1 MIFSSIAFI
10 SVFLPIVFILHQ
22 VLPGIK
28 AKNVMLI
35 IFSLAFYAYGE
46 PIYVFLMIASS
57 LWNYFFAL
65 GVDKCQDAKKR
76 KAVVVASIVV
86 NLLPLGFFKYTGFL
100 FETIN
105 SIFGTE
111 LTVPQIALPIG
122 ISFFTFQALSYV
134 VDVYRKKVNVEKNYF
149 NVLLYITFFPQ
160 LIAGPIVK
168 FHDVNMALSQ
178 RHASSTDIANGFRRF
193 ICGVGKKVIFANV
206 TGQITDMMFASSV
219 DDMNILSVWLASV
232 ACMLRI
238 YYDFSGYSDMAIGMG
253 QMFGF
258 KFLENF
264 NYPYTATSIKEFWS
278 RWHISMFTWFT
289 EYLYYPLGGNRK
301 GVGRA
306 RFNMM
311 VVFFMTGLWHGAT
324 WAYILWGCMH
334 GVFRVLE
341 DVFKNFFKKLPKVI
355 AYIYTMMVVSIGF
368 SLLCVTSFRDWGVFV
383 GKMFAGFDFSPEAMS
398 IFMQYMT
405 PWNIVILVIAAFGAG
420 PMRYISE
427 KVKAMV
433 LVDNVVGTKAKVLN
447 VSLYVLSIA
456 LLIFCMI
463 RLSSDTYNPF
473 IYFRF

>member
-10 SVFLPIVFILHQ
+10 SVFLPIVFVLHQ
-22 VLPGIK
+22 ILPGIK
-28 AKNVMLI
+28 AKNFMLI
-35 IFSLAFYAYGE
+35 VFSLAFYAYGE

-57 LWNYFFAL
+57 IWNYFFAIA
-65 GVDKCQDAKKR
+65 VDKSKTDKKR
-76 KAVVVASIVV
+76 KAVMVTAVVI
-86 NLLPLGFFKYTGFL
+86 NLLPLGYFKYTGFL

-105 SIFGTE
+105 AIFRTE

-134 VDVYRKKVNVEKNYF
+134 IDVYRKQVNVEKSYF
-149 NVLLYITFFPQ
+149 NVLLYISFFPQ

-168 FHDVNMALSQ
+168 FHDVNVALSD
-178 RHASSTDIANGFRRF
+178 RHATSTDMANGFRRF
-193 ICGVGKKVIFANV
+193 ICGVGKKVIIANV
-206 TGQITDMMFASSV
+206 TGQIADMMYAV
-219 DDMNILSVWLASV
+219 DVDNLNILAVWLTAISS
-232 ACMLRI
+232 MLRI

-264 NYPYTATSIKEFWS
+264 NYPYTATSVKEFWG
-278 RWHISMFTWFT
+278 RWHISMTTWFT
-289 EYLYYPLGGNRK
+289 EYLYFPLGGNRK
-301 GVGRA
+301 GKGRA

-324 WAYILWGCMH
+324 WAYVLWGVMH
-334 GVFRVLE
+334 GVFRVIE
-341 DVFKNFFKKLPKVI
+341 DVFRNFFKKLPKPIGYV
-355 AYIYTMMVVSIGF
+355 YTMLVVSFGF
-368 SLLCVTSFRDWGVFV
+368 SLLCVSSFRDWGVFI
-383 GKMFAGFDFSPEAMS
+383 GTMFTGFDFSPEAMS
-398 IFMQYMT
+398 VYLQYMT
-405 PWNIVILVIAAFGAG
+405 PWNIFVIFIAAVGAG
-420 PMRYISE
+420 PMRYVSE
-427 KVKAMV
+427 KIKPMV
-433 LVDNVVGTKAKVLN
+433 LGDNVVGTKAKVLN

>member
-1 MIFSSIAFI
+1 MIFSSVAFI

-22 VLPGIK
+22 ILPDIK
-28 AKNVMLI
+28 AKNIMLI

-46 PIYVFLMIASS
+46 PVYVFLMIASS
-57 LWNYFFAL
+57 IWNYFFAL
-65 GVDKCQDAKKR
+65 AVSRSEDPKKR
-76 KAVVVASIVV
+76 KAVMVAAIVV
-86 NLLPLGFFKYTGFL
+86 NLLPLGYFKYTGFL

-105 SIFGTE
+105 SIFRTN

-134 VDVYRKKVNVEKNYF
+134 IDVYRKRVNAEKNYF

-168 FHDVNMALSQ
+168 FHDVNEALSN
-178 RHASSTDIANGFRRF
+178 RHATTTDMANGFRRF
-193 ICGVGKKVIFANV
+193 ICGVGKKVILANV
-206 TGQITDMMFASSV
+206 TGQITDTIFLLNI
-219 DDMNILSVWLASV
+219 DDFNILAAWLGAVS
-232 ACMLRI
+232 CMLRV

-264 NYPYTATSIKEFWS
+264 NYPYTATTVKDYWN
-278 RWHISMFTWFT
+278 RWHISMTTWFT
-289 EYLYYPLGGNRK
+289 EYLYFPLGGNRR

-324 WAYILWGCMH
+324 WAYVLWGVMH
-334 GVFRVLE
+334 GIFRVLE
-341 DVFKNFFKKLPKVI
+341 DVFKKFFKKLPKAIGYV
-355 AYIYTMMVVSIGF
+355 YTMLVVSIGF
-368 SLLCVTSFRDWGVFV
+368 SLLCVTSLRDWGVFI
-383 GKMFAGFDFSPEAMS
+383 GKMFTGFDFSPEAMS

-405 PWNIVILVIAAFGAG
+405 PWNIFVIIIAAVGAG
-420 PMRYISE
+420 PMRWTSE
-427 KVKAMV
+427 KVKTMV
-433 LVDNVVGTKAKVLN
+433 LGDNVTGTKAKVLN
-447 VSLYVLSIA
+447 VTLYVLSIV
-456 LLIFCMI
+456 LLIICMI
-463 RLSSDTYNPF
+463 RLSSATYNPF